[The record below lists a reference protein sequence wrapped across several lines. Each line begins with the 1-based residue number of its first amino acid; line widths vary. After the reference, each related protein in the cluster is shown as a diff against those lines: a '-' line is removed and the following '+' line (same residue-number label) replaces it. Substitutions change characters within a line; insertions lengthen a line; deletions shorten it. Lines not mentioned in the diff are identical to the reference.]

1 MFYYIS
7 VIAYIALAPLNV
19 PIVEKGVTGLFPEM
33 YLCETYKAQVEELIS
48 KIDTAELTTSECIEN
63 INI

>member
-7 VIAYIALAPLNV
+7 VIAYIALAPLNIPV
-19 PIVEKGVTGLFPEM
+19 TEKAVRGLFPDR

-48 KIDTAELTTSECIEN
+48 KINTAELTTSKCVKN

>member
-48 KIDTAELTTSECIEN
+48 KIEN
-63 INI
+63 INT

>member
-7 VIAYIALAPLNV
+7 VIAYIALAPLNIPV
-19 PIVEKGVTGLFPEM
+19 TEKAVTGLFPDR

-48 KIDTAELTTSECIEN
+48 KINTAELTTSKCVKN